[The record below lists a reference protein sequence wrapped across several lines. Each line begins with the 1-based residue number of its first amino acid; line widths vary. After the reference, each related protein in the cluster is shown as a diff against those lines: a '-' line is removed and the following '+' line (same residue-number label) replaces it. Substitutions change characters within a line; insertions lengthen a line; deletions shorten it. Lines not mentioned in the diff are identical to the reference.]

1 MQLFTTAFLKHCLL
15 SFWKNI
21 PPHQQPPSL
30 AISSCSSC
38 SAAKDR
44 KASRLVAHTTRKS
57 PWNVT
62 RLWVPSVNSCHI
74 CLAACTTFCS
84 NVQSKICRWTTAFL
98 FSCRVCFYSLSLLFG
113 QSVHPSIHPCFW
125 QGCLQNTLFCYQPA
139 LTFLIPCLVRSHSQ
153 SYHHLKNHTLG
164 SIIETR
170 NWILNMA
177 ADQARKLLPDV
188 LPTKIKRKRN
198 F

>member
-98 FSCRVCFYSLSLLFG
+98 FSCRVCFYSLSLLW
-113 QSVHPSIHPCFW
+113 SVRPSIHPSM
-125 QGCLQNTLFCYQPA
+125 
-139 LTFLIPCLVRSHSQ
+139 FLAGLPSEYIV
-153 SYHHLKNHTLG
+153 
-164 SIIETR
+164 
-170 NWILNMA
+170 
-177 ADQARKLLPDV
+177 LLPTSSD
-188 LPTKIKRKRN
+188 LSHPLFSKITFTELSSLEKSHFGKYNWDKELN
-198 F
+198 FKYGCRPGQEITTWCFTYQN